1 MSIIKNTIVL
11 PTVKSE
17 VPWLEI
23 SYECRTKEAAFYPAK
38 AILLYSGT
46 SPIRTFSARRNS
58 KLTSVSNE

>member
-1 MSIIKNTIVL
+1 MSIKNTIVL
-11 PTVKSE
+11 PIVKSE
-17 VPWLEI
+17 ILWLELL
-23 SYECRTKEAAFYPAK
+23 YACYTKEEAFYPAK

>member
-1 MSIIKNTIVL
+1 MSIKNTIVL
-11 PTVKSE
+11 PTIKSE
-17 VPWLEI
+17 ILWLEI
-23 SYECRTKEAAFYPAK
+23 PHECRTEEAAFYPAK